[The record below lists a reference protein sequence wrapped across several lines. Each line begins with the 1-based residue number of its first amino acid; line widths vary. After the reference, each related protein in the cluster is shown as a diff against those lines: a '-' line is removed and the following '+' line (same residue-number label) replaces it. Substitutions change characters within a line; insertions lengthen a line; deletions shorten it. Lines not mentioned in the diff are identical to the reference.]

1 MLRRISRDQ
10 ARLGMYIHAF
20 DGAWLRHPFWRRR
33 FLLSSPDDLT
43 TLLESDVISLVIDES
58 RGVRLTPHEP
68 LPALKTTRATTTPP
82 RSEPTAP
89 KTVAIQMKRPL
100 DRPCSVA
107 EERDRAT
114 RVMTRSKR
122 VIKGV
127 FDDARLGKAIRSEDV
142 APLVED
148 ISASVTRNSQALIGL
163 TRLKSKDEYT
173 YLHSVA
179 VCALM
184 VNFAKHLDLNPA
196 EVHELGVAGLLHDV
210 GKMMVP
216 DLVLNKPSSLTDEE
230 FAIVRTHPQ
239 QGYQMLKEGGGIP
252 DLALDVCLHHH
263 ERVDGTGYPNKLH
276 GDQIS
281 LAARM
286 GAICDVYDALT
297 SDRIYKKAWAPDE
310 AIIRMHGWHGHFDR
324 ALLFK
329 FMQSISVFPFG
340 MLVRLRSNR
349 LGIVLENGRRASRP
363 QVRAFFSTRD
373 RSVLAIEDVVID
385 DNLASDQILSEEDP
399 AAWGFMDWTVISAQV
414 LAGSTSL
421 LSGTSEERAA

>member
-1 MLRRISRDQ
+1 
-10 ARLGMYIHAF
+10 MYIHAF
-20 DGAWLRHPFWRRR
+20 DGPWLRHPFWRSR
-33 FLLSSPDDLT
+33 FLLSSADDLT
-43 TLLESDVISLVIDES
+43 TLLESDVVTLVIDES
-58 RGVRLTPHEP
+58 RGVRLGIPEP
-68 LPALKTTRATTTPP
+68 APSPARPRVTATPP
-82 RSEPTAP
+82 REEPAAARPALIT
-89 KTVAIQMKRPL
+89 IKRPL

-148 ISASVTRNSQALIGL
+148 ISASVTRNAHALIGL

-184 VNFAKHLDLNPA
+184 VNLAKHLDLNPA

-210 GKMMVP
+210 GKMAVP

-297 SDRIYKKAWAPDE
+297 SDRSYKNAWAPDE
-310 AIIRMHGWHGHFDR
+310 AIVRMHGWHGHFDP

-329 FMQSISVFPFG
+329 FMQSIAVFPFG

-363 QVRAFFSTRD
+363 KVRAFFSTRE
-373 RSVLAIEDVVID
+373 RTVLPIEDVVID
-385 DNLASDQILSEEDP
+385 DNLASDQILCEEDP
-399 AAWGFMDWTVISAQV
+399 AAWGFADWTVTSARV
-414 LAGSTSL
+414 LAGSTIL
-421 LSGTSEERAA
+421 LDGNAAEQAA